1 MPISSAARSKHRRK
15 SVAAPT
21 RWRGATLSWKNVRRC
36 SPDAEKGSCDMKID
50 NVADLIAETLAQAGV
65 KRIFGV
71 VGDSLNGLTDALRT
85 RKTIDWIHV
94 RHEEAAAFADSGEAQ
109 ITGQLAVC
117 AGSCGPGNL
126 HLINGLYDA
135 QRTRTPVLA
144 IAAHIPSSEI
154 GSGYFQETHPQNL
167 FRECSVYCELISD
180 PTQMPFV
187 LENAIRA
194 ALGERGVAVIVI
206 PGDVALKAAPKRA
219 LPPAIGLVP
228 PKPVVRPA
236 EPELEA
242 LAALLNGAAR
252 VTLFCGRGCAGAHI
266 ELMRLAETLQSPI
279 VHALGG
285 KEHVEYDNPYDVG
298 LTGFIGFSSGYAAM
312 HACDVLLM
320 LGTDFHYKQF
330 LPTDAKIAQVDIRPE
345 NLGRRCKVDLGL
357 VGDVGTTIA
366 ALLPKLK
373 AKTERK
379 HLDDSLAHYK
389 KARAGLDEL
398 AQGTPGQKPIHPQ
411 YLARLLSEQASKDA
425 VFTADVGTPTI
436 WAARYLAMNG
446 RRRLIGSWVHG
457 SMANAMAHA
466 IGAQA
471 SQKGRQVISMSG
483 DGGFAMLMGDLI
495 TLTQMKL
502 PVKVV
507 IFNNGVLG
515 FVAMEMKA
523 SGFIETGVDLQ
534 NPDFAAMAR
543 AMGIHAIRV
552 EDPGDLPK
560 AIRDVL
566 SHDGPAV
573 LDVVTATQELSMPP
587 TITAEQIKGFSVWV
601 LRAVMS
607 GRGDEVLDLAKTN
620 LLSR

>member
-1 MPISSAARSKHRRK
+1 MR
-15 SVAAPT
+15 
-21 RWRGATLSWKNVRRC
+21 
-36 SPDAEKGSCDMKID
+36 ID

-71 VGDSLNGLTDALRT
+71 VGDSLNGLTDALRK
-85 RKTIDWIHV
+85 RKAIDWVHV
-94 RHEEAAAFADSGEAQ
+94 RHEEVAAFAAAAEAQ
-109 ITGQLAVC
+109 ITGELAVC

-126 HLINGLYDA
+126 HLINGLFDA
-135 QRTRTPVLA
+135 HRSRTPVLA
-144 IAAHIPSSEI
+144 IAAQIPSAEI
-154 GSGYFQETHPQNL
+154 GGGYFQETHPQDL
-167 FRECSVYCELISD
+167 FRECSHYCELVSD
-180 PTQMPFV
+180 PAQLPYV

-194 ALGERGVAVIVI
+194 AVGKRGVAVIVL
-206 PGDVALKAAPKRA
+206 PGDVALRPSPRRDVTPNGGL
-219 LPPAIGLVP
+219 LPPA
-228 PKPVVRPA
+228 
-236 EPELEA
+236 
-242 LAALLNGAAR
+242 
-252 VTLFCGRGCAGAHI
+252 
-266 ELMRLAETLQSPI
+266 PI

-285 KEHVEYDNPYDVG
+285 KDHVEFENPYDVG
-298 LTGFIGFSSGYAAM
+298 MTGFIGFSSGYAAM

-320 LGTDFHYKQF
+320 LGTDFPYKQF

-345 NLGRRCKVDLGL
+345 NLGRRCKLDLGI
-357 VGDVGTTIA
+357 VGDVGATIG

-373 AKTERK
+373 ANSDRK
-379 HLDDSLAHYK
+379 HLDDSLAHYR
-389 KARAGLDEL
+389 KARAGLDDL
-398 AQGTPGQKPIHPQ
+398 AKGTPGQKPIHPQ
-411 YLARLLSEQASKDA
+411 YLARLLSEQASADA

-495 TLTQMKL
+495 TLKQEKL

-515 FVAMEMKA
+515 FVALEMKA
-523 SGFIETGVDLQ
+523 SGFIETGVDLE

-543 AMGIHAIRV
+543 AMGIHAVRV

-560 AIRDVL
+560 AVAGVL
-566 SHDGPAV
+566 AHDGPAL

-587 TITAEQIKGFSVWV
+587 AITAEQIKGFSLWV

-607 GRGDEVLDLAKTN
+607 GRGDEVIDVAKTN
-620 LLSR
+620 LLPR